1 MIMIRR
7 KKKLKNR
14 KVLGTTLIIV
24 MIVLMGLSVAMI
36 ASVSFPRGQ
45 KEYSNNYYFV
55 TRQVMWILLG
65 IVTFYMT
72 SKIKYTWYKKIK
84 LPMYIIGLLL
94 LVAVLIFG
102 KEVNGAKRWLSI
114 GINIQPSEFAKLI
127 VIIYMASIMDFNKK
141 KRTNSLRFLIR
152 LLIPLLIYLTLII
165 FERSFSSTL
174 QIAVIGL
181 TMIFVSGINIS
192 YFFITVASFGMVATV
207 SVVSTPYR
215 MRRILGY
222 LGSSQAV
229 HQAQQSLIAIGSG
242 KLIGKFYGNGLQKY
256 FYLPEIHT
264 DYIFSGYA
272 EEMGFIGA
280 LILILLYAV
289 LLAVILITLVQK
301 KDYYAKY
308 ILTGILMMF
317 SLQIIGNIAVVS
329 NLIPATGIPLPLMSY
344 GGSTM
349 IVVTASLGIVY
360 NIIKSLYIE
369 EAEKLEKELEAEPE
383 KEEAEEV

>member
-7 KKKLKNR
+7 KKLKNR

-72 SKIKYTWYKKIK
+72 SKFKYTWYKKIK

-94 LVAVLIFG
+94 LMAVLIFG
-102 KEVNGAKRWLSI
+102 KEVNGAKRWLSV

-127 VIIYMASIMDFNKK
+127 IIIYMASIMDFNKK
-141 KRTNSLRFLIR
+141 KRTNNLRFLIR

-165 FERSFSSTL
+165 FERSFSSTV

-192 YFFITVASFGMVATV
+192 YFLITVASFGMVAAV
-207 SVVSTPYR
+207 SVISTPYR

-222 LGSSQAV
+222 LGSSQAGY
-229 HQAQQSLIAIGSG
+229 QAQQSLIAIGSG

-280 LILILLYAV
+280 LILILLYAI

-369 EAEKLEKELEAEPE
+369 KSEKLEKELEAELE

>member
-7 KKKLKNR
+7 KKLKNR

-84 LPMYIIGLLL
+84 LPMYIIGLFL

-308 ILTGILMMF
+308 LLTGILMMF

>member
-7 KKKLKNR
+7 KKLKNR

>member
-7 KKKLKNR
+7 KKLKNR

-152 LLIPLLIYLTLII
+152 LLLPLLIYLTLII
-165 FERSFSSTL
+165 FERSFSSTV

-308 ILTGILMMF
+308 LLTGILMMF

>member
-7 KKKLKNR
+7 KKLKNR

-308 ILTGILMMF
+308 LLTGILMMF

>member
-7 KKKLKNR
+7 KKLKNR

-207 SVVSTPYR
+207 SVISTPYR

>member
-7 KKKLKNR
+7 KKLKNR

-72 SKIKYTWYKKIK
+72 SKFKYTWYKKIK

-94 LVAVLIFG
+94 LMAVLIFG
-102 KEVNGAKRWLSI
+102 KEVNGAKRWLSVR
-114 GINIQPSEFAKLI
+114 INIQPSEFAKLI
-127 VIIYMASIMDFNKK
+127 IIIYMASIMDFNKK

-165 FERSFSSTL
+165 FERSFSSTV

-192 YFFITVASFGMVATV
+192 YFLITVASFGMVAAV
-207 SVVSTPYR
+207 SVISTPYR

-222 LGSSQAV
+222 LGSSQAGY
-229 HQAQQSLIAIGSG
+229 QAQQSLIAIGSG

-280 LILILLYAV
+280 LILILLYAI

-369 EAEKLEKELEAEPE
+369 ESEKLEKELEAEPE

>member
-1 MIMIRR
+1 
-7 KKKLKNR
+7 
-14 KVLGTTLIIV
+14 
-24 MIVLMGLSVAMI
+24 
-36 ASVSFPRGQ
+36 
-45 KEYSNNYYFV
+45 
-55 TRQVMWILLG
+55 
-65 IVTFYMT
+65 
-72 SKIKYTWYKKIK
+72 
-84 LPMYIIGLLL
+84 
-94 LVAVLIFG
+94 
-102 KEVNGAKRWLSI
+102 
-114 GINIQPSEFAKLI
+114 
-127 VIIYMASIMDFNKK
+127 
-141 KRTNSLRFLIR
+141 
-152 LLIPLLIYLTLII
+152 
-165 FERSFSSTL
+165 
-174 QIAVIGL
+174 
-181 TMIFVSGINIS
+181 
-192 YFFITVASFGMVATV
+192 MVATV

-308 ILTGILMMF
+308 ILTGILMIF

>member
-7 KKKLKNR
+7 KKLKNR

-72 SKIKYTWYKKIK
+72 SKFKYTLYKKIK

-94 LVAVLIFG
+94 LMAVLIFG
-102 KEVNGAKRWLSI
+102 KEVNGAKRWLSV

-127 VIIYMASIMDFNKK
+127 IIIYMASIMDFNKK
-141 KRTNSLRFLIR
+141 KRMNNLRFLIR

-165 FERSFSSTL
+165 FERSFSSTV

-192 YFFITVASFGMVATV
+192 YFLITVASFGMVAAV
-207 SVVSTPYR
+207 SVISTPYR

-222 LGSSQAV
+222 LGSSQAGY
-229 HQAQQSLIAIGSG
+229 QAQQSLIAIGSG

-280 LILILLYAV
+280 LILILLYAI

-369 EAEKLEKELEAEPE
+369 ESEKLEKELEAEPE

>member
-7 KKKLKNR
+7 KKLKNR

-84 LPMYIIGLLL
+84 LPMYIIGLFL

-383 KEEAEEV
+383 KEEVEEV